1 MTQEELDI
9 AFEAA
14 FESASNTIIK
24 LPDDLKL
31 NFYAYYKRATIGSK
45 RHNPSGE
52 IQLRNAFKLNALL
65 QIQNLSQNEAK
76 EKYIELVKQH
86 ITNV

>member
-1 MTQEELDI
+1 MTQEELDT

-14 FESASNTIIK
+14 FERASNTKIK

-31 NFYAYYKRATIGSK
+31 HFYAYYKRATIGSQ
-45 RHNPSGE
+45 RHSPSGE

-65 QIQNLSQNEAK
+65 QIQHLSQNDAK
-76 EKYIELVKQH
+76 RMYIDLVNKH
-86 ITNV
+86 IVD